1 MITFKKSAA
10 VLGAAVTSALVF
22 TAPAHA
28 AVDAAVTTA
37 LADMKTDGVVVA
49 GAVFVAL
56 IAIVAIKYL
65 RKAM

>member
-1 MITFKKSAA
+1 MNLFKKSAA
-10 VLGAAVTSALVF
+10 VLGTAATSVLVF

-28 AVDAAVTTA
+28 AVDAAVTTV
-37 LADMKTDGVVVA
+37 LGEMKTDGVIVA